1 MNYETETHYDKQV
14 NFIYEGF
21 EYVWYGD
28 YTVTNCGEDESE
40 YAPAYG
46 ETEISIDHTNSLFYY
61 NETTDEVIDVIPTPS
76 ILIELEI
83 EIERNL

>member
-1 MNYETETHYDKQV
+1 MNYDTETHYDKQV

-21 EYVWYGD
+21 EYVWQGD

-40 YAPAYG
+40 YAPSYG
-46 ETEISIDHTNSLFYY
+46 ETEIQIQHTNSLSYY
-61 NETTDEVIDVIPTPS
+61 DEATDDVIDVIPTPS
-76 ILIELEI
+76 ILLELEF

>member
-1 MNYETETHYDKQV
+1 MNYNTESHYDKQF
-14 NFIYEGF
+14 NFIYEGH
-21 EYVWYGD
+21 EYVWQGD
-28 YTVTNCGEDESE
+28 YTVNNCGEDESD

-46 ETEISIDHTNSLFYY
+46 ETGIVIDHTFSLSYY
-61 NETTDEVIDVIPTPS
+61 DQSSDDVINVIPTPS

>member
-1 MNYETETHYDKQV
+1 MNYDTETHYDQEV
-14 NFIYEGF
+14 NFIYEGH
-21 EYVWYGD
+21 EYVWQGD
-28 YTVTNCGEDESE
+28 YTVTNCGEDESD